1 MNLEQIQEMWEKDS
15 KIDPDNLHDESL
27 KIPQLHSKYYTLYNT
42 ITLLRERAREQYAKV
57 RLERYNYY
65 TGKATAEVYAE
76 EPFPYK
82 VREKDAIQRHLEADD
97 KMNKIDMK
105 IKYYDVML
113 KFLEEIIRAVSNRT
127 YQIKNAIE
135 WNKFQAGYES
145 RLVRYYRRIMK
156 SFKQLQE
163 ILGGVPNDGY
173 FGHPRLKIENPFSPP
188 KEKTKKTNGGKGLT
202 NKLGNRATE
211 IEDMIKNMR

>member
-1 MNLEQIQEMWEKDS
+1 MNLEQIQDMWEKDS
-15 KIDPDNLHDESL
+15 HIDPDNLHDESL

-42 ITLLRERAREQYAKV
+42 ITLLREKAREQYSKV

-82 VREKDAIQRHLEADD
+82 VREKDAIQRHLDADD
-97 KMNKIDMK
+97 RMNKIDMK
-105 IKYYDVML
+105 IKYYDTML

-135 WNKFQAGYES
+135 WNKFQAGY
-145 RLVRYYRRIMK
+145 
-156 SFKQLQE
+156 
-163 ILGGVPNDGY
+163 N
-173 FGHPRLKIENPFSPP
+173 
-188 KEKTKKTNGGKGLT
+188 
-202 NKLGNRATE
+202 
-211 IEDMIKNMR
+211 

>member
-42 ITLLRERAREQYAKV
+42 ITLLRERAREQYSKV
-57 RLERYNYY
+57 RLDRYNYY

-97 KMNKIDMK
+97 KMNKVDMK
-105 IKYYDVML
+105 IKYYDIML
-113 KFLEEIIRAVSNRT
+113 KFLEEIIRNISGRT

-135 WNKFQAGYES
+135 WNKFQAGY
-145 RLVRYYRRIMK
+145 
-156 SFKQLQE
+156 
-163 ILGGVPNDGY
+163 N
-173 FGHPRLKIENPFSPP
+173 
-188 KEKTKKTNGGKGLT
+188 
-202 NKLGNRATE
+202 
-211 IEDMIKNMR
+211 

>member
-15 KIDPDNLHDESL
+15 RIDPDNLHDESL

-42 ITLLRERAREQYAKV
+42 ITLLRERAKEQYSKV

-97 KMNKIDMK
+97 RMNKVDMK
-105 IKYYDVML
+105 IKYYDIML
-113 KFLEEIIRAVSNRT
+113 KFLEEVIRAVSNRT

-135 WNKFQAGYES
+135 WNKFQAGY
-145 RLVRYYRRIMK
+145 
-156 SFKQLQE
+156 
-163 ILGGVPNDGY
+163 N
-173 FGHPRLKIENPFSPP
+173 
-188 KEKTKKTNGGKGLT
+188 
-202 NKLGNRATE
+202 
-211 IEDMIKNMR
+211 

>member
-1 MNLEQIQEMWEKDS
+1 MDLEKIQAMWEKDS
-15 KIDPDNLHDESL
+15 HIDPDNLHDESL

-42 ITLLRERAREQYAKV
+42 ITLLREKAREQYSKV

-127 YQIKNAIE
+127 YHIKNAIE
-135 WNKFQAGYES
+135 WNKFQAG
-145 RLVRYYRRIMK
+145 
-156 SFKQLQE
+156 
-163 ILGGVPNDGY
+163 
-173 FGHPRLKIENPFSPP
+173 FG
-188 KEKTKKTNGGKGLT
+188 
-202 NKLGNRATE
+202 
-211 IEDMIKNMR
+211 

>member
-1 MNLEQIQEMWEKDS
+1 MDLEKIQAMWEKDS
-15 KIDPDNLHDESL
+15 HIDPDNLHDESL

-42 ITLLRERAREQYAKV
+42 ITLLREKAREQYNKV

-135 WNKFQAGYES
+135 WNKFPS
-145 RLVRYYRRIMK
+145 RVWI
-156 SFKQLQE
+156 
-163 ILGGVPNDGY
+163 I
-173 FGHPRLKIENPFSPP
+173 
-188 KEKTKKTNGGKGLT
+188 
-202 NKLGNRATE
+202 
-211 IEDMIKNMR
+211 

>member
-15 KIDPDNLHDESL
+15 RIDPDNLHDESL

-42 ITLLRERAREQYAKV
+42 ITLLRERAKEQYSKV

-65 TGKATAEVYAE
+65 TGKAPAEVYAE

-82 VREKDAIQRHLEADD
+82 VREKDAIQRHLEAEDR
-97 KMNKIDMK
+97 MNKVDMK
-105 IKYYDVML
+105 IKYYDIML

-135 WNKFQAGYES
+135 WNKFQAGY
-145 RLVRYYRRIMK
+145 
-156 SFKQLQE
+156 
-163 ILGGVPNDGY
+163 N
-173 FGHPRLKIENPFSPP
+173 
-188 KEKTKKTNGGKGLT
+188 
-202 NKLGNRATE
+202 
-211 IEDMIKNMR
+211 

>member
-42 ITLLRERAREQYAKV
+42 ITLLRERAREQYSKV

-97 KMNKIDMK
+97 KMNKVDMK
-105 IKYYDVML
+105 IKYYDIMF
-113 KFLEEIIRAVSNRT
+113 KFLEEIIRNISNRT

-135 WNKFQAGYES
+135 WNKFQAGY
-145 RLVRYYRRIMK
+145 
-156 SFKQLQE
+156 
-163 ILGGVPNDGY
+163 N
-173 FGHPRLKIENPFSPP
+173 
-188 KEKTKKTNGGKGLT
+188 
-202 NKLGNRATE
+202 
-211 IEDMIKNMR
+211 

>member
-42 ITLLRERAREQYAKV
+42 ITLLRERAREQYSKV

-82 VREKDAIQRHLEADD
+82 VGEKDAIQRHLEADD
-97 KMNKIDMK
+97 KMNKVDMK
-105 IKYYDVML
+105 IKYYDIML
-113 KFLEEIIRAVSNRT
+113 KFLEEIIRNISGRT

-135 WNKFQAGYES
+135 WNKFQAGY
-145 RLVRYYRRIMK
+145 
-156 SFKQLQE
+156 
-163 ILGGVPNDGY
+163 N
-173 FGHPRLKIENPFSPP
+173 
-188 KEKTKKTNGGKGLT
+188 
-202 NKLGNRATE
+202 
-211 IEDMIKNMR
+211 

>member
-1 MNLEQIQEMWEKDS
+1 MNLEQIQEMWQKDS
-15 KIDPDNLHDESL
+15 VIDPDNLHDESL

-42 ITLLRERAREQYAKV
+42 INLLRERAREQYNKV

-113 KFLEEIIRAVSNRT
+113 KFLEEIIRAISNRT

-135 WNKFQAGYES
+135 WNKFQAG
-145 RLVRYYRRIMK
+145 
-156 SFKQLQE
+156 
-163 ILGGVPNDGY
+163 
-173 FGHPRLKIENPFSPP
+173 FG
-188 KEKTKKTNGGKGLT
+188 
-202 NKLGNRATE
+202 
-211 IEDMIKNMR
+211 